1 MLPFYD
7 SGSGTFYDL
16 RHFTM
21 KTSPKVKTTYRI
33 LIKLIP
39 HRVKKEKDRWR
50 DAVTGHQCVSV
61 MGGFRDWPYFQWQ

>member
-21 KTSPKVKTTYRI
+21 KTSPKVKSYRI
-33 LIKLIP
+33 LIKFISHKVKEDKEIP
-39 HRVKKEKDRWR
+39 GMEGCGQSSMR
-50 DAVTGHQCVSV
+50 
-61 MGGFRDWPYFQWQ
+61 

>member
-21 KTSPKVKTTYRI
+21 KTSPKVKKTCRI

-39 HRVKKEKDRWR
+39 HRVKKDEDRWR
-50 DAVTGHQCVSV
+50 DVVS
-61 MGGFRDWPYFQWQ
+61 Y

>member
-21 KTSPKVKTTYRI
+21 KTSPKVKTYRI
-33 LIKLIP
+33 LIKFIS
-39 HRVKKEKDRWR
+39 HTVKEDKEIWR
-50 DAVTGHQCVSV
+50 DVVSHQCVSV
-61 MGGFRDWPYFQWQ
+61 IGGFRD